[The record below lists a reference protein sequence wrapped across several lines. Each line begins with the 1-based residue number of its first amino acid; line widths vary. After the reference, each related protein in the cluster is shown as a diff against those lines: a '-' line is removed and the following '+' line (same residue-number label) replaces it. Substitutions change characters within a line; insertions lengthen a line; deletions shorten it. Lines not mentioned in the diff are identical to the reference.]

1 MKKNSFNFHLTHL
14 SADNKLNI
22 KNIKRLYNDKELLSR
37 FISGAVFNDGEYE
50 NIKLNN
56 IKIKGTSFIFANLNG
71 SDFSNSYITGCDFTF
86 ANLTNCN
93 FQGAII
99 EDCLFRHTILKKTK
113 FFNTNIV
120 FTDFTGATL

>member
-1 MKKNSFNFHLTHL
+1 MKKNRFNFHLDHL
-14 SADNKLNI
+14 TTDNRLNI
-22 KNIKRLYNDKELLSR
+22 KNIQRLYYDKEVLSR
-37 FISGAVFNDGEYE
+37 FVSGAVFNDGEYE

-56 IKIKGTSFIFANLNG
+56 IKIRGASFIFANLSG
-71 SDFSNSYITGCDFTF
+71 SDFSNSYIAGCDFTF

-93 FQGAII
+93 FKGAII